1 MANRTVYPY
10 GTDGQLPSSI
20 GIVNDLVTGG
30 ADKALSAQ
38 MGVTLNGMVQDLA
51 GAMLLE
57 TANVEEEGLF
67 FVDGNLNIGVK
78 IVPEGLVAINN
89 LTYRE
94 V

>member
-30 ADKALSAQ
+30 VNKALSAQ

-51 GAMLLE
+51 DSMLLE
-57 TANVEEEGLF
+57 TANVEEEGFF
-67 FVDGNLNIGVK
+67 FVDGNLNIGAQ
-78 IVPEGLVAINN
+78 IVQEGLVTINN